1 MLERIRKSTTFLLAV
16 FLWLHALFFLPIQST
31 LVTKSARVLRLAPSE
46 IVLFTL
52 LVIFSFLAAS
62 GFWRTVGSIAYIYGF
77 PFVLLGYTFW
87 LAFRLIRATNRWLM
101 SQSPSPL
108 IVRSIIVAPIQGP
121 IVPASPQTVVVTP
134 DTAKKT
140 NADMWRFLL
149 RPFRRF
155 MFLWCIL
162 LLAAT
167 HQTVV
172 WLCLGV
178 VIAQLARQ
186 IFIILKFL
194 LFSPKA
200 WETLRKIGP
209 ALIAPINDALIA
221 LGNITR
227 NVAPSNELRNLLN
240 QLNLWRTLLDFL
252 RNPYLLSRWAWILV
266 TVFFA
271 TVYVYISFLFSF
283 AYYGI
288 ARVSGVSYSWPDSFV
303 TSIFF
308 PFFSQICRM

>member
-1 MLERIRKSTTFLLAV
+1 
-16 FLWLHALFFLPIQST
+16 
-31 LVTKSARVLRLAPSE
+31 
-46 IVLFTL
+46 
-52 LVIFSFLAAS
+52 
-62 GFWRTVGSIAYIYGF
+62 
-77 PFVLLGYTFW
+77 
-87 LAFRLIRATNRWLM
+87 
-101 SQSPSPL
+101 
-108 IVRSIIVAPIQGP
+108 
-121 IVPASPQTVVVTP
+121 
-134 DTAKKT
+134 
-140 NADMWRFLL
+140 
-149 RPFRRF
+149 